1 MVKIYQHAIGQ
12 GPTIVLVHGWAM
24 HSGIWQAFAEQLAKH
39 YQVICLDL
47 PGHGQSDALND
58 FNLPDISAALVA
70 AVPEGQFCWLGW
82 SLGATVVLDIAQRY
96 PDKVSSLVL
105 LAGNPMFTQSQQWS
119 GMRVDLLEAFAT
131 QLNVDC
137 QATLLRFLSLQVNQ
151 LPDFKALI
159 KRLKVAV
166 LEYPAPDHQT
176 LQGGLEILKTADL
189 RTVLAEITVPV
200 SVILGTRDTLVPVS
214 VGQQIQALAPTIEL
228 NIIEKA
234 GHVPFLSH
242 PQEIIHIISKFI
254 PVRLDKNR
262 IKQSFAK
269 ASKTYDGVAALQRR
283 VGLELLS
290 LVDIKKCQGVLLD
303 LGCGT
308 GFLTSELVAS
318 THYQELIA
326 VDIAHAMLKTT
337 QAKLSKASTLTYVCA
352 DAEFL
357 PFTTGSVDHLFSNL
371 ALQWC
376 HNLSTVIFDSKRVLK
391 AEGQFVFSTF
401 GPKTLQEL
409 KAAWATVDDYN
420 HVNDFYNQVAIQQ
433 FLEQAGFKDIQILSH
448 LYVSTYPSVKCLMQE
463 LKELGAQQVSGRNK
477 SLTTKTAM
485 QKLFTAYEAL
495 RVNNQIPATF
505 EVISVIATAATVT
518 A

>member
-1 MVKIYQHAIGQ
+1 MVKIYQQSIGR

-24 HSGIWQAFAEQLAKH
+24 HSGIWQSFAEQLAKR

-47 PGHGQSDALND
+47 PGHGQSDTLNH
-58 FNLPDISAALVA
+58 FNLSDISAALVA

-105 LAGNPMFTQSQQWS
+105 LAGNPMFTQSQHWS

-159 KRLKVAV
+159 KKLKTAV
-166 LEYPAPDHQT
+166 LEFPAPAEHT

-189 RTVLAEITVPV
+189 RTALAKTKVPV

-214 VGQQIQALAPTIEL
+214 VGQQIQGLAPNIEL
-228 NIIEKA
+228 NIIDKA

-242 PQEIIHIISKFI
+242 AQEIIDIISQFT
-254 PVRLDKNR
+254 PVRLNKSR

-269 ASKTYDGVAALQRR
+269 AANTYDGVAELQRQ
-283 VGLELLS
+283 VGRELLS
-290 LVDIKKCQGVLLD
+290 FVDIKQCQGVLLD

-308 GFLTSELVAS
+308 GFLTSELVAGANHGS
-318 THYQELIA
+318 MIA

-337 QAKLSKASTLTYVCA
+337 QAKLLKESTLKYVCA

-357 PFTTGSVDHLFSNL
+357 PFTSGSVDHLFSNL

-376 HNLSTVIFDSKRVLK
+376 QNLSAVFFDIKRVLK
-391 AEGQFVFSTF
+391 AEGQLVFSTF

-409 KAAWATVDDYN
+409 KTVWATVDHYN
-420 HVNDFYNQVAIQQ
+420 HVNDFYSQADIQQ
-433 FLEQAGFKDIQILSH
+433 FLENAGFKDIKIVSH
-448 LYVSTYPSVKCLMQE
+448 SYVSTYPSVRFLMQE
-463 LKELGAQQVSGRNK
+463 LKGLGAQQVSGRNK

-485 QKLFTAYEAL
+485 QKMYTAYEAL
-495 RVNNQIPATF
+495 RVNAQIPATF
-505 EVISVIATAATVT
+505 EVISVIASA
-518 A
+518 